1 MKLLEQ
7 VVDGEIK
14 QTTPRWS
21 GIAGINTLL
30 TSLKNNII
38 ASKTSASSGLTTQKG
53 LISNGKNAFEGAM
66 RTFDNYC
73 YNNGAY
79 PTAFTHTFNG
89 LSTDSIYEGKKY
101 VLDIIKSVG
110 HEDGGA
116 YPQPSFLYGLNYEYQ
131 EVASTTDG
139 YIQTSENSFNDIL
152 DRNSDKVIKALD
164 KAKKTLDDFKKP
176 FDEINNKIG
185 DKVADYAELIDEKGK
200 LVVKLVFGVLMIMN
214 IALAVF
220 LMLIGLFS
228 MKACTNC
235 CFCRCIFKC
244 GVHILWNVLAL
255 LMILTFLVGSILAL
269 IGRIGGDAMSLV
281 SFILSKENFE
291 NQQNPLLLGKMGDAK
306 KYLKVCLHG
315 DGNLE
320 SEFDLGTSL
329 NSINDIDNVLSGLDD
344 VKERFTEIKGNLR
357 AINTF
362 EEQVN
367 DRSEFKTDEFGLL
380 FATNSET
387 NPIELKTILQT
398 FNPKVRAIKA
408 KENWGIGEDRE
419 RSKTCDTGLNADSAL
434 ISLTDENKFHI
445 ENCKPEDRN
454 WIVESTDAEIK
465 DYANIISRIVDLALK
480 LKDTSFTDPLGELKT
495 AYNNYMQSYINMI
508 DFLKT
513 TIRSLIGELRDT
525 VGNGSL
531 FSFLNGKFIGTII
544 VGCSLILS
552 ISSTILLNVIIN
564 ISLENAQKAEQAKV
578 SAYQINSAGQGMAP
592 VY

>member
-30 TSLKNNII
+30 TSLKNNINT
-38 ASKTSASSGLTTQKG
+38 SKNSASSGLTTQKG
-53 LISNGKNAFEGAM
+53 LISDRKDDFEEAM
-66 RTFDNYC
+66 KTFDNYC
-73 YNNGAY
+73 YSGGVY
-79 PTAFTHTFNG
+79 PNVFTHTFNG
-89 LSTDSIYEGKKY
+89 LSTTDSIYEGKKY

-110 HEDGGA
+110 HKEDGGA

-139 YIQTSENSFNDIL
+139 YIDRSERSFNDIL
-152 DRNSDKVIKALD
+152 DTNSDKVIKALD

-291 NQQNPLLLGKMGDAK
+291 NQQDPLLLGKMGDAK
-306 KYLKVCLHG
+306 KYLKICLHG

-320 SEFDLGTSL
+320 SAFDLGTSL
-329 NSINDIDNVLSGLDD
+329 DSINNIDNVLSGLDD
-344 VKERFTEIKGNLR
+344 VKTRFTEIKSNLQ
-357 AINTF
+357 AIKTF
-362 EEQVN
+362 EEKVN

-380 FATNSET
+380 DVTNSAT
-387 NPIELKTILQT
+387 NPIKLNLILES
-398 FNPKVRAIKA
+398 FNTKVRNFKTN
-408 KENWGIGEDRE
+408 ENWGIGDDRE
-419 RSKTCDTGLNADSAL
+419 RSKTCDTGSNSDSGD
-434 ISLTDENKFHI
+434 ISDTDENKFHI
-445 ENCKPEDRN
+445 ENCKPENRN
-454 WIVESTDAEIK
+454 
-465 DYANIISRIVDLALK
+465 
-480 LKDTSFTDPLGELKT
+480 
-495 AYNNYMQSYINMI
+495 
-508 DFLKT
+508 
-513 TIRSLIGELRDT
+513 
-525 VGNGSL
+525 
-531 FSFLNGKFIGTII
+531 
-544 VGCSLILS
+544 
-552 ISSTILLNVIIN
+552 
-564 ISLENAQKAEQAKV
+564 
-578 SAYQINSAGQGMAP
+578 
-592 VY
+592 

>member
-1 MKLLEQ
+1 MDTEYKEVKQ
-7 VVDGEIK
+7 RADGFV
-14 QTTPRWS
+14 T
-21 GIAGINTLL
+21 
-30 TSLKNNII
+30 
-38 ASKTSASSGLTTQKG
+38 
-53 LISNGKNAFEGAM
+53 
-66 RTFDNYC
+66 
-73 YNNGAY
+73 
-79 PTAFTHTFNG
+79 
-89 LSTDSIYEGKKY
+89 
-101 VLDIIKSVG
+101 
-110 HEDGGA
+110 
-116 YPQPSFLYGLNYEYQ
+116 
-131 EVASTTDG
+131 
-139 YIQTSENSFNDIL
+139 TSEESFNDIL
-152 DRNSDKVIKALD
+152 GTNSQTVINSLD

-200 LVVKLVFGVLMIMN
+200 LVVKLVFGVLMVMN

-291 NQQNPLLLGKMGDAK
+291 NQQDPLLLGKMGDAK
-306 KYLKVCLHG
+306 KYLKICLHG

-320 SEFDLGTSL
+320 SEFDLGDSL
-329 NSINDIDNVLSGLDD
+329 DSINDIDNVLSGLDD
-344 VKERFTEIKGNLR
+344 VKTRFTEIKGNLR

-380 FATNSET
+380 DVTNSAT
-387 NPIELKTILQT
+387 NPIKLNLILGA
-398 FNPKVRAIKA
+398 FNRKVSQVQAN
-408 KENWGIGEDRE
+408 ENWGIGENRE
-419 RSKTCDTGLNADSAL
+419 RDKTCVARNTDNTL
-434 ISLTDENKFHI
+434 ISNDGENKFHI
-445 ENCKPEDRN
+445 KDCKPEDRD
-454 WIVESTDAEIK
+454 WIESSTDAEIK
-465 DYANIISRIVDLALK
+465 DYANIISRIVELALK
-480 LKDTSFTDPLGELKT
+480 LKQSSFTTPLSELKT
-495 AYNNYMQSYINMI
+495 AYEEYLQSYINMI

-531 FSFLNGKFIGTII
+531 FSFLNGKFIGTNIKIILKYLRYSLGQDLYTVGLCLII

-564 ISLENAQKAEQAKV
+564 ISLEMQKKAEQTKV
-578 SAYQINSAGQGMAP
+578 APFQINSAGQGMAP